1 MLGFA
6 RKEADAALVKVL
18 KENPGARVETVIKLT
33 LKRL

>member
-6 RKEADAALVKVL
+6 RKNAEPALDRIIR
-18 KENPGARVETVIKLT
+18 ENPAASVETVIKLT